1 MPHRQFLVVDGHSLF
16 RRTVALVARQLQIAE
31 VHECSSHE
39 AAQRLLE
46 HRPMDGLL
54 LDIGEGLQALAL
66 VQSVRAGGLR
76 CPAQMPIA
84 LTAEACDL
92 ATAQLY
98 RDLDIRRI
106 MLKPF
111 KVKTALEVI
120 QDLARPAP
128 TAAARPG
135 AASSNSRDA
144 GGPGGPR
151 PPH

>member
-1 MPHRQFLVVDGHSLF
+1 MNRQAQLLLVDPHSLF
-16 RRTVALVARQLQIAE
+16 RRTVAMVARQLQVAE

-46 HRPMDGLL
+46 FQPMDGLL
-54 LDIGEGLQALAL
+54 VDIGHGLDALAL
-66 VQSVRAGGLR
+66 VQSVRAGALR
-76 CPAQMPIA
+76 CEAAMPIA

-98 RDLDIRRI
+98 KELAIRRI

-120 QDLARPAP
+120 QDLAK
-128 TAAARPG
+128 T
-135 AASSNSRDA
+135 
-144 GGPGGPR
+144 
-151 PPH
+151 H